1 MILHCAAAVAANRVT
16 FSLQNRQAANGE
28 YTAELWV
35 QTSDSDDWVIVSSN
49 IAVNYNTAALT
60 GLTLDPAHE
69 TNAELS
75 DNFVAVTQTLGA
87 GFARINLLK
96 FPGSFTLS
104 SGTDFHIATIKWD
117 ILDGDLKDD
126 LSFITSGTNT
136 SVFNSAN
143 QLSYNTGDANGYGV
157 ENPQSRTIDG
167 LNITAHPQDQSACP
181 ESDAEFTITATGASL
196 KYCWEQYNFGNSS
209 WESITSATTS
219 LLQLLDVTSEMDSTL
234 YRCTVKSASDTL
246 TSNQAVLNI
255 LTPPAINSHPQDRTV
270 CVDKNATFNVS
281 VAGSL
286 PLLINWEVSDDEGTT
301 WDDVPGASGVQLKLL
316 DVTTDLNG
324 NLYRAIVGNDCGS
337 ATSQAAALTVL
348 NTPTITQQPLS
359 QTGTLGSEVTFNV
372 ETEGNGLTFQ
382 WQFEGVDIPGAQ
394 SASLTLEYLRP
405 ADAGMYRVI
414 IGNDCGDVFSDEAEL
429 TLVEAPRLSLTAY
442 LLGYWNGT
450 RHLPASIMVDLY
462 EGADLSTAVRA
473 ARFTALLDADGAT
486 ELRLDGVTTGD
497 YWIVIRHGGHLAV
510 VSDERITLTNGL
522 ESVHDFTVPAN
533 VLGGLSALD
542 EVVLNGT
549 TYSVLRTGDMNGD
562 LSVGADDFIQLLLP
576 YFGASNPGMAPGI
589 E

>member
-1 MILHCAAAVAANRVT
+1 MAANRVT

-35 QTSDSDDWVIVSSN
+35 RTSDSDDWVIVSSN

-69 TNAELS
+69 TNTELS

-167 LNITAHPQDQSACP
+167 LNITAQPQDQSACLDG
-181 ESDAEFTITATGASL
+181 DAEFSIAATGASL
-196 KYCWEQYNFGNSS
+196 KYCWEHFLSGN
-209 WESITSATTS
+209 WTGVTGATTS
-219 LLQLLDVTSEMDSTL
+219 LLELNGVDIGMDGRR
-234 YRCTVKSASDTL
+234 YRCVVKSASDTL
-246 TSNQAVLNI
+246 TSDEAALDI
-255 LTPPAINSHPQDRTV
+255 LSAPIIGAHPQDRTV
-270 CVDKNATFNVS
+270 CVNSDATFS
-281 VAGSL
+281 ATFLGSA
-286 PLLINWEVSDDEGTT
+286 PLLFNWEFSEDEGAT
-301 WDDVPGASGVQLKLL
+301 WDDVPGASGAQLKLK
-316 DVTTDLNG
+316 DVTVDQDG
-324 NLYRAIVGNDCGS
+324 NRYRVVISNDCGS
-337 ATSQAAALTVL
+337 ITSQVAALTVL
-348 NTPTITQQPLS
+348 NTPVITQHPQS

-372 ETEGNGLTFQ
+372 ETEGDGLTYQ
-382 WQFEGVDIPGAQ
+382 WQFEGVDITGAE
-394 SASLTLEYLRP
+394 SASLTLKYLRP
-405 ADAGMYRVI
+405 ADAGMYRVK
-414 IGNDCGDVFSDEAEL
+414 IGNSCGDVFSDAAEL
-429 TLVEAPRLSLTAY
+429 TLVEAPHLSLTAY

-462 EGADLSTAVRA
+462 EGADLSTALRA

-510 VSDERITLTNGL
+510 VSDRRITLTNGQ
-522 ESVHDFTVPAN
+522 ESAHDFTLPAN

-549 TYSVLRTGDMNGD
+549 TWNVLRTGDMNGD